1 MNDRDDY
8 PDTPYRG
15 RADRERGY
23 DYDPLGGPP
32 PAQPPSRGRRARPEP
47 ADWNEDSGTG
57 EFRTSRHAS
66 RGGGYDPLSPEG
78 QPSGRRHRAEP
89 PAEGPSGPS
98 GPSGPTRRGGAADAL
113 RGGRAAR
120 SSAPRRQTPE
130 TPRSQEP
137 PSPRPQGP
145 ARSRQDGPAGDPTQD
160 ALAALANL
168 GEAAAPARP
177 AQGPAAASSGED
189 EPPRRGRRAR
199 PGPEPEPEPEPQP
212 EEPRRGGG
220 RRRRGAPA
228 DEAPAAAA
236 PPPEEE
242 PRGRRARRRRGR
254 RDDEPTGGFL
264 DDAPEDSG
272 VFDSGTFPGV
282 SGSADTGAFAAV
294 EEPPARRSRRARVDR
309 DPWDER
315 SDAPADSGAF
325 PGTDAFA
332 ASPEPDSGAFEAP
345 DPDEEPQEDSEPRSR
360 RSRRRQAE
368 ADRGGRR
375 RGGRRRRGAPVE
387 EEVPQED
394 EAPGEEPDET
404 LAEEAPEEEPE
415 PRPRRS
421 RRASA
426 ADDGRRGGRRR
437 RGRRE
442 EPEEEPEEEDEYEEP
457 NLADIAEAYGGGRS
471 SRKKAKELKRARANA
486 GKGGRKRR
494 RRSRAL
500 TIVLALV
507 LLLVVAGGGYAVIRT
522 YVLPADF
529 DGQGSGE
536 TVFVIE
542 QGDAGSVVGENLAD
556 AGIVASPRAFLNAL
570 DAVPEEE
577 LGSGLAPGT
586 YSLAQGMSGEAAVAA
601 LLDPASRVGGRVT
614 IPEGLRTDGIFE
626 RITEATDLSVEELDA
641 AYAQTD
647 ELGLPD
653 YATEG
658 PEGYLFPSTY
668 RFDPGAD
675 ALSVLKTM
683 VTQHTQV
690 AEEID
695 LEGRAEALGY
705 DANEIMAIA
714 AIVQAETGTKEDMP
728 LISAVVH
735 NRLEEGMQ
743 LQMDSTCFYV
753 LGEEGTFLNDEQR
766 ASCEADPRG
775 YSTYG
780 MTGLPAGPFVAPGQD
795 AIEAALEPADEDY
808 LYFAL
813 VDPENGHTGFS
824 TTLEEHNQMVAENQA
839 EW

>member
-1 MNDRDDY
+1 
-8 PDTPYRG
+8 
-15 RADRERGY
+15 
-23 DYDPLGGPP
+23 
-32 PAQPPSRGRRARPEP
+32 
-47 ADWNEDSGTG
+47 
-57 EFRTSRHAS
+57 
-66 RGGGYDPLSPEG
+66 
-78 QPSGRRHRAEP
+78 
-89 PAEGPSGPS
+89 
-98 GPSGPTRRGGAADAL
+98 
-113 RGGRAAR
+113 
-120 SSAPRRQTPE
+120 
-130 TPRSQEP
+130 
-137 PSPRPQGP
+137 
-145 ARSRQDGPAGDPTQD
+145 
-160 ALAALANL
+160 
-168 GEAAAPARP
+168 
-177 AQGPAAASSGED
+177 
-189 EPPRRGRRAR
+189 
-199 PGPEPEPEPEPQP
+199 
-212 EEPRRGGG
+212 
-220 RRRRGAPA
+220 
-228 DEAPAAAA
+228 
-236 PPPEEE
+236 
-242 PRGRRARRRRGR
+242 
-254 RDDEPTGGFL
+254 
-264 DDAPEDSG
+264 
-272 VFDSGTFPGV
+272 
-282 SGSADTGAFAAV
+282 
-294 EEPPARRSRRARVDR
+294 
-309 DPWDER
+309 
-315 SDAPADSGAF
+315 
-325 PGTDAFA
+325 
-332 ASPEPDSGAFEAP
+332 
-345 DPDEEPQEDSEPRSR
+345 
-360 RSRRRQAE
+360 
-368 ADRGGRR
+368 
-375 RGGRRRRGAPVE
+375 VE

-394 EAPGEEPDET
+394 EAPEEEPDET

-426 ADDGRRGGRRR
+426 ADDGGRRGGRRR

-626 RITEATDLSVEELDA
+626 RISEATDLSVEELDA

-795 AIEAALEPADEDY
+795 AIEAALEPADEEY

>member
-1 MNDRDDY
+1 MMNDRDDY

-23 DYDPLGGPP
+23 DYDPLSDPP
-32 PAQPPSRGRRARPEP
+32 PAQPPPRGRRARPEP

-57 EFRTSRHAS
+57 EFRTPRYGPRS
-66 RGGGYDPLSPEG
+66 GGYDPLSPEG
-78 QPSGRRHRAEP
+78 QPPGRRHRAEP
-89 PAEGPSGPS
+89 PAEGPSGPA
-98 GPSGPTRRGGAADAL
+98 RRGGAADAL

-120 SSAPRRQTPE
+120 SSAPRRQDQEAPRPPE
-130 TPRSQEP
+130 PAPPRS
-137 PSPRPQGP
+137 QGP
-145 ARSRQDGPAGDPTQD
+145 ARSRQTGPAGDPTQD

-168 GEAAAPARP
+168 GESAAPARP
-177 AQGPAAASSGED
+177 EQSAPAAPAAEE
-189 EPPRRGRRAR
+189 EPTRRGRRAR
-199 PGPEPEPEPEPQP
+199 PEHEPESPPEPQP

-294 EEPPARRSRRARVDR
+294 EEPPARRSRRARADR

-332 ASPEPDSGAFEAP
+332 PAPEPDSGAFEAQ
-345 DPDEEPQEDSEPRSR
+345 DFDEEPQEEPEPRSR

-368 ADRGGRR
+368 EDRGGRR

-387 EEVPQED
+387 EAPQED
-394 EAPGEEPDET
+394 EAPEEESAESF
-404 LAEEAPEEEPE
+404 AEEAPEEEPE

-426 ADDGRRGGRRR
+426 ADDGGRRGGRRR

-471 SRKKAKELKRARANA
+471 SRRKAKELKRARANA

-500 TIVLALV
+500 TIVLALI

-542 QGDAGSVVGENLAD
+542 EGDAGSAVADNLAE
-556 AGIVASPRAFLNAL
+556 AGVVASSRAFLNAL
-570 DAVPEEE
+570 GAVPEEE

-626 RITEATDLSVEELDA
+626 RISEATDLSVEELDA

-668 RFDPGAD
+668 RFDPGTE
-675 ALSVLKTM
+675 ALSVIRTM

-690 AEEID
+690 AEEIE
-695 LEGRAEALGY
+695 LENRAEAQGY

-735 NRLEEGMQ
+735 NRLAEGMQ

-780 MTGLPAGPFVAPGQD
+780 MTGLPVGPFVAPGVD
-795 AIEAALEPADEDY
+795 AIEAALEPADEEY

-813 VDPENGHTGFS
+813 VDPENGETGFS
-824 TTLEEHNQMVAENQA
+824 NTLEEHNQMVAENQA